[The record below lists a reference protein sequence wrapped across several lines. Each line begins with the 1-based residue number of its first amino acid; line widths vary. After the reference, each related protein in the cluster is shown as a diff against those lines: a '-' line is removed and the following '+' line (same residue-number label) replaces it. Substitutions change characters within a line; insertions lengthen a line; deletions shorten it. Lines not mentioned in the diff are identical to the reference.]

1 MSLLKEVYLTN
12 EEAQVISGIRDS
24 NLEYIEELLDVEIYA
39 RGNILK
45 IKGVDRNVEST
56 IELLEDLKEI
66 VKHKK
71 IITKSD
77 ILKVLEKPSEPQK
90 EKPILSEPIDK
101 SSAILVDSKRK
112 TIIPRSPAQKRYID
126 AIRKYDLVMGIGP
139 AGTGK
144 TYLAVASGIEMV
156 KQGKFQK
163 IVLTRPALE
172 AGERL
177 GFLPGDLEEKIRPYL
192 QPIYDSIYD
201 IMRYEEIRRW
211 TERRILEIV
220 PLAYMRGRTLSDSFI
235 ILDEAQNTTLEQMK
249 MFLTRLG
256 INSKAVITGDITQ
269 IDTPLSPHT
278 SGLVEIQK
286 VLYRISGIKFIYFTH
301 RDVVRHSLVKKIIN
315 AYDRY
320 EKKKKGSEVSYR
332 KPPAKS

>member
-1 MSLLKEVYLTN
+1 MSLLREIYLTN
-12 EEAQVISGIRDS
+12 EEAQIISGIRDI
-24 NLEYIEELLDVEIYA
+24 NLEYIEELMEVEIFA

-45 IKGVDRNVEST
+45 IKGPDRNVEQT
-56 IELLEDLKEI
+56 IELLENLKNLTR
-66 VKHKK
+66 HKK
-71 IITKSD
+71 NLTRSD
-77 ILKVLEKPSEPQK
+77 ILKVFKDYSKEDEEKATPSISRE
-90 EKPILSEPIDK
+90 E
-101 SSAILVDSKRK
+101 SSAILVDSRRK
-112 TIIPRSPAQKRYID
+112 TIVPRSPAQKKYIM
-126 AIRKYDLVMGIGP
+126 AIRNYDLVMGIGP

-144 TYLAVASGIEMV
+144 TYLAVACGIEMV

-177 GFLPGDLEEKIRPYL
+177 GFLPGDLEEKIKPYL

-269 IDTPLSPHT
+269 IDTPLSAQT

-286 VLYRISGIKFIYFTH
+286 VLHGISGIKFVYFSH

-315 AYDRY
+315 AYSRY
-320 EKKKKGSEVSYR
+320 ENKKISGIPSK

>member
-1 MSLLKEVYLTN
+1 MSSLKEIYLTN
-12 EEAQVISGIRDS
+12 EEAQIISGIRDS
-24 NLEYIEELLDVEIYA
+24 NLEYIEELMGVEIFA
-39 RGNILK
+39 RGNVLK
-45 IKGVDRNVEST
+45 IKGEELKVENT
-56 IELLEDLKEI
+56 LELLENI
-66 VKHKK
+66 RNFIKHKK
-71 IITKSD
+71 GLTRSE
-77 ILKVLEKPSEPQK
+77 ILKLFKESLSTNK
-90 EKPILSEPIDK
+90 EKDIELTSTDDN
-101 SSAILVDSKRK
+101 SAILVDSKKKIVVPK
-112 TIIPRSPAQKRYID
+112 TPTQKKYIN

-144 TYLAVASGIEMV
+144 TYLAVACGIEMV
-156 KQGKFQK
+156 KQGRFQK
-163 IVLTRPALE
+163 MVLTRPALE

-177 GFLPGDLEEKIRPYL
+177 GFLPGDLEEKIKPYL

-201 IMRYEEIRRW
+201 IMKYEEIKRW

-269 IDTPLSPHT
+269 IDTPLSLKT

-286 VLYRISGIKFIYFTH
+286 VLHRVSGIKFIYFSH
-301 RDVVRHSLVKKIIN
+301 RDVVRHALVKKIIN
-315 AYDRY
+315 AYERY
-320 EKKKKGSEVSYR
+320 EKKKVG
-332 KPPAKS
+332 

>member
-12 EEAQVISGIRDS
+12 EEAQIISGIRDS
-24 NLEYIEELLDVEIYA
+24 NLEYIEELLDVEIFA

-56 IELLEDLKEI
+56 IELLEILKEL

-71 IITKSD
+71 NITKSD
-77 ILKVLEKPSEPQK
+77 ILKVLEKPSEPQT
-90 EKPILSEPIDK
+90 EKTTLPESVDK

-177 GFLPGDLEEKIRPYL
+177 GFLPGDLEEKIKPYL

-211 TERRILEIV
+211 TERRILEII
-220 PLAYMRGRTLSDSFI
+220 PLAYMRGRTLSNSFI

-269 IDTPLSPHT
+269 IDTPLSSQT

-286 VLYRISGIKFIYFTH
+286 VLYRISGIKFVYFSH

>member
-1 MSLLKEVYLTN
+1 MSLLKDFYLTN
-12 EEAQVISGIRDS
+12 EEAQSISGIRDS
-24 NLEYIEELLDVEIYA
+24 NLEYIEELLDVEIFA

-45 IKGVDRNVEST
+45 IRGQDRNVEST
-56 IELLEDLKEI
+56 IELLEVLKEL

-71 IITKSD
+71 NITKSD
-77 ILKVLEKPSEPQK
+77 ILKVLEISDSQK
-90 EKPILSEPIDK
+90 EKAILSETGDT

-112 TIIPRSPAQKRYID
+112 TVVPRSPAQKRYID

-177 GFLPGDLEEKIRPYL
+177 GFLPGDLEEKIKPYL

-269 IDTPLSPHT
+269 IDTPLSMHT

-286 VLYRISGIKFIYFTH
+286 VLYRISGIKFIYFSH

-315 AYDRY
+315 AYERH
-320 EKKKKGSEVSYR
+320 EKRKKGGEVPYRRPSE
-332 KPPAKS
+332 KS

>member
-12 EEAQVISGIRDS
+12 EEAQIISGIRDS
-24 NLEYIEELLDVEIYA
+24 NLEYIEELLDVEIFA

-45 IKGVDRNVEST
+45 IKGADRNVEST
-56 IELLEDLKEI
+56 IELLEILKEL

-71 IITKSD
+71 NITKSD

-90 EKPILSEPIDK
+90 EKTTLPESADK

-112 TIIPRSPAQKRYID
+112 TIIPRSPAQKRYIE

-177 GFLPGDLEEKIRPYL
+177 GFLPGDLAEKLKPYL
-192 QPIYDSIYD
+192 QP
-201 IMRYEEIRRW
+201 
-211 TERRILEIV
+211 
-220 PLAYMRGRTLSDSFI
+220 
-235 ILDEAQNTTLEQMK
+235 
-249 MFLTRLG
+249 
-256 INSKAVITGDITQ
+256 
-269 IDTPLSPHT
+269 
-278 SGLVEIQK
+278 
-286 VLYRISGIKFIYFTH
+286 
-301 RDVVRHSLVKKIIN
+301 
-315 AYDRY
+315 
-320 EKKKKGSEVSYR
+320 
-332 KPPAKS
+332 

>member
-12 EEAQVISGIRDS
+12 EEAQIISGIRDS
-24 NLEYIEELLDVEIYA
+24 NLDYIEDLMGVEIFA
-39 RGNILK
+39 RGNVLK
-45 IKGVDRNVEST
+45 IKGTDKNVENT
-56 IELLEDLKEI
+56 ITLLDALKNF

-71 IITKSD
+71 NITRSD
-77 ILKVLEKPSEPQK
+77 ILKILEEPSELQEHNSTLLETK
-90 EKPILSEPIDK
+90 DK

-112 TIIPRSPAQKRYID
+112 IITPRSPAQKRYIQT
-126 AIRKYDLVMGIGP
+126 IRKYDLVMGIGP

-144 TYLAVASGIEMV
+144 TYLAVAVGIEMV
-156 KQGKFQK
+156 KHGKFQK

-177 GFLPGDLEEKIRPYL
+177 GFLPGDLEEKIKPYL

-201 IMRYEEIRRW
+201 IMRYEEIKRW
-211 TERRILEIV
+211 TERRILEVV

-269 IDTPLSPHT
+269 IDTPLSSLT

-286 VLYRISGIKFIYFTH
+286 VLHRVSGIKFVYFSH

-315 AYDRY
+315 AYERY
-320 EKKKKGSEVSYR
+320 EKKKKSGIFPKKLSKED
-332 KPPAKS
+332 

>member
-12 EEAQVISGIRDS
+12 EEAQIICGIRDS
-24 NLEYIEELLDVEIYA
+24 NLDYIEELLDVEIFA
-39 RGNILK
+39 KGNILK
-45 IKGVDRNVEST
+45 IKGMDRNVEST
-56 IELLEDLKEI
+56 IELLEALKHL
-66 VKHKK
+66 VRHKK
-71 IITKSD
+71 SITRND
-77 ILKVLEKPSEPQK
+77 ILNVLEDSSKSQE
-90 EKPILSEPIDK
+90 EKTILPETRDDYSVIF
-101 SSAILVDSKRK
+101 VDSKRR
-112 TIIPRSPAQKRYID
+112 TITPRSPAQKRYIQ

-144 TYLAVASGIEMV
+144 TYLAVAAGIEMV

-163 IVLTRPALE
+163 MVLTRPALE

-177 GFLPGDLEEKIRPYL
+177 GFLPGDLEEKIKPYL

-201 IMRYEEIRRW
+201 IMRYEEIKRW

-220 PLAYMRGRTLSDSFI
+220 PLAYMRGRTLNDSFI

-269 IDTPLSPHT
+269 IDTPLSANT

-286 VLYRISGIKFIYFTH
+286 VLYKVSGIKFIYFSH

-315 AYDRY
+315 AYERY
-320 EKKKKGSEVSYR
+320 EKKASEILHK
-332 KPPAKS
+332 KPPAKG